1 VNADRFGGVAKR
13 RARPDSDQ
21 NASRG
26 EFDRLAFW
34 SDPVAH
40 AGLLRRPA
48 AEPRRLCVSVPLWF
62 RVLCVLCP
70 LCVVGCNRGEQPP
83 AAARTPR
90 HVLIVTIDTLRADR
104 LGCYGSRDVAT
115 PNFDRIARE
124 GALAL
129 EATVHAPIT
138 RPSHVSIFTG
148 LYPAQHGIRD
158 NISRALAP
166 DVPTMAE
173 AFKAAGFDTAGFVS
187 SIVLSAQS
195 GLGRGFDT
203 FSDRFDLGADAQDE
217 ARFLD
222 ILEKRGDVA
231 VADASTWLER
241 HARERTFAWV
251 HLYDPHAPY
260 EPPEPY
266 ASRYANRPYDGE
278 VAWTDELIGRL
289 DDTLARL
296 GMRDDTLLV
305 LTSDHGEALGEHGEA
320 VHGFFLYEATLR
332 VPLIAR
338 GPGVAPGT
346 RISIVVQTVDLFP
359 TILDLAAIARPRSTQ
374 PAAGRSL
381 ASLLRG
387 EAAKLDEAPAFA
399 ESLTPRIH
407 YGWSDLHS
415 LREGRWKFILAPR
428 SELYDLARD
437 PFELHNVVDAE
448 PARARAFRAAIDR
461 RLASEA
467 STARQAQAGDVPIDL
482 IEKLGALG
490 YVSGGAS
497 GSGSS
502 GADPKDKIADYR
514 ELNAL
519 LHEGLLDL
527 RDRRYESAAT
537 RFRTLAA
544 RGIDSFE
551 SHYYY
556 GEALVALGKW
566 REAAAQFERAIP
578 RLPGFAATYL
588 TLAECRIALRDRAAA
603 IDALGRGVRA
613 VPGDARLYRRLGELQ
628 RDGGDLQQAA
638 TLFRDAIARD
648 PSEASQW
655 NSLGMIVGAAGDLT
669 EAERDFREAIQRDP
683 REPRYTYNLGLTLQR
698 ANRPTEAAPYFRKTL
713 ELDPGFEAARER
725 LGEQARRPR

>member
-1 VNADRFGGVAKR
+1 MAKLLV
-13 RARPDSDQ
+13 
-21 NASRG
+21 SRSSEG
-26 EFDRLAFW
+26 WRSAFD
-34 SDPVAH
+34 H
-40 AGLLRRPA
+40 LR
-48 AEPRRLCVSVPLWF
+48 VSVSLWF
-62 RVLCVLCP
+62 AFLCVLCP
-70 LCVVGCNRGEQPP
+70 LCVVGCDRKGPP
-83 AAARTPR
+83 TIAAPPR

-115 PNFDRIARE
+115 PNFDRVARE

-129 EATVHAPIT
+129 DATVHAPIT

-187 SIVLSAQS
+187 SIVLSSQS
-195 GLGRGFDT
+195 GLARGFDE
-203 FSDRFDLGADAQDE
+203 FSDRFDLGTDAPDE

-231 VADASTWLER
+231 VADASAWLER
-241 HARERTFAWV
+241 HRRQRTFAWV

-266 ASRYANRPYDGE
+266 ASRYAERPYDGE

-289 DDTLARL
+289 DRTLARL
-296 GMRDDTLLV
+296 GIRDDTLLV
-305 LTSDHGEALGEHGEA
+305 LTSDHGEALGEHGEL
-320 VHGFFLYEATLR
+320 VHGFFLYQATLR
-332 VPLIAR
+332 VPLLMR
-338 GPGVAPGT
+338 GPGIAPGT
-346 RISIVVQTVDLFP
+346 RVPLVVQSVDLFP
-359 TILDLAAIARPRSTQ
+359 TILDLAGVAAPQSKQ
-374 PAAGRSL
+374 SPAGRSL

-387 EAAKLDEAPAFA
+387 EPVPLDEVPAFA

-407 YGWSDLHS
+407 YGWSDLRS
-415 LREGRWKFILAPR
+415 VREGRWKFILAPR

-437 PFELHNVVDAE
+437 PSELKNVIDAE

-467 STARQAQAGDVPIDL
+467 AAAPRHAQAGDVPIEL

-490 YVSGGAS
+490 YVSGGAAGGAS
-497 GSGSS
+497 TD
-502 GADPKDKIADYR
+502 ADPKDKIADYR

-519 LHEGLLDL
+519 LHAGLLNL
-527 RDRRYESAAT
+527 RDKQYDAAAT
-537 RFRTLAA
+537 RFKTLAA

-556 GEALVALGKW
+556 GQALVALARW
-566 REAAAQFERAIP
+566 REAAAQFDRAIP

-588 TLAECRIALRDRAAA
+588 ALADCRVAIKDRHGA
-603 IDALGRGVRA
+603 IDALRRGARA
-613 VPGDARLYRRLGELQ
+613 VPTDARIHRRLGELH
-628 RDGGDLQQAA
+628 RDSGDLQQAA
-638 TLFRDAIARD
+638 SSFRDAIARD
-648 PSEASQW
+648 PAEPSQW
-655 NSLGMIVGAAGDLT
+655 NSLGMIVGAGGDLV
-669 EAERDFREAIQRDP
+669 EAERLFREAVQRDAK
-683 REPRYTYNLGLTLQR
+683 EPRYTYNLGLTLQR
-698 ANRPTEAAPYFRKTL
+698 EHRASEAAPYFRKTL
-713 ELDPGFEAARER
+713 ELNPGFSAARDR
-725 LGEQARRPR
+725 LAEIDR